1 MSKLFWFVE
10 LNLSGKVVR
19 HMRPYFSM
27 WQHTLGIDDL
37 TPITEAQILLLAFSN
52 TIRKRIPGLKEG
64 NVVKVSHYHSSADI
78 GVYRL
83 TQKDMDMI
91 AEERE
96 VLGKLTT
103 VREEIRK
110 LIGPLG
116 KEEADLAKQLSSIR
130 TKLYKK

>member
-1 MSKLFWFVE
+1 MKLFWFVE

-19 HMRPYFSM
+19 YMTPHFSM
-27 WQHTLGIDDL
+27 WQHTLGINDL
-37 TPITEAQILLLAFSN
+37 TPITESQILLLAFSD

-64 NVVKVSHYHSSADI
+64 NSVKVSRYHRTADI

-83 TQKDMDMI
+83 TQKDMDMV
-91 AEERE
+91 AEEKE
-96 VLGKLTT
+96 ISGKLTS

-116 KEEADLAKQLSSIR
+116 KEEADLAKQLSAIR